1 MDNIALGTNTELTD
15 EQFYNREE
23 DISWM
28 KSFLESTSKGSPPTI
43 MVTGIRGV
51 GKTVLLKKIKK
62 ELEKDYLISYI
73 DLSIT
78 SGYQKGKLTEV
89 GIINEFYDC
98 WMNECEK
105 KGITTIFKKI
115 LKMSKKSLGLREIVE
130 VAGWPLPIPETED
143 DYKKLSKFVLDLPQS
158 IYEEDPERIKGSILI
173 IDEFQAIKDLGENL
187 EPFLWFFRG
196 VIQSQRNVAYIFS
209 ESVPSTDSVVKEM
222 ASNDGVFGGR
232 ILTFNIP
239 PFTKDTVREYLK
251 ERIPSLI
258 FEENGFERFYHC
270 TKGVPFYVNTFA
282 RILPKEVPLNDD
294 RVKVEFKNSLTFL
307 AVHFMNQ
314 WSRLTF
320 QEQCIITKVINKSM
334 KRIDIAKALGKKP
347 GALSVSLKKLQDRG
361 LLKSENGQYS
371 IIEPI
376 FKAWL
381 EKEYDEKG
389 VFPFRSI

>member
-28 KSFLESTSKGSPPTI
+28 KNFLESTSKGSPPTI

-62 ELEKDYLISYI
+62 ELENDYLISYI

-89 GIINEFYDC
+89 GIMNEFYDC
-98 WMNECEK
+98 WMNECKK

-158 IYEEDPERIKGSILI
+158 IYEEDPKRIKGSILI
-173 IDEFQAIKDLGENL
+173 IDEFQAIKDLGVNL
-187 EPFLWFFRG
+187 ESFLWFFRG

-209 ESVPSTDSVVKEM
+209 GSVPSTDSVVKEM

-232 ILTFNIP
+232 ILTFSIP

-282 RILPKEVPLNDD
+282 RILPKEVSLDDD
-294 RVKVEFKNSLTFL
+294 RVKIEFKNSLTFL

-320 QEQCIITKVINKSM
+320 QEQCIITKVIDKPM
-334 KRIDIAKALGKKP
+334 KRIDIATSLGKKP
-347 GALSVSLKKLQDRG
+347 GALSVSLRKLQDRG
-361 LLKSENGQYS
+361 LLKSENRQYS
-371 IIEPI
+371 ITEPI

>member
-15 EQFYNREE
+15 EQFYNRVD
-23 DISWM
+23 DISWI
-28 KSFLESTSKGSPPTI
+28 KNFLESTSKGSPPTI

-62 ELEKDYLISYI
+62 EMENDYLICYV

-89 GIINEFYDC
+89 GLMHEFYDS
-98 WMNECEK
+98 WMEECEK

-130 VAGWPLPIPETED
+130 VAGWPLPIPKTED
-143 DYKKLSKFVLDLPQS
+143 DYKKLSKFVFDLPQR

-173 IDEFQAIKDLGENL
+173 IDEFQAIKDLGKNL
-187 EPFLWFFRG
+187 EAFLWFFRG

-209 ESVPSTDSVVKEM
+209 GSVPSTDSIVKEM

-232 ILTFNIP
+232 ILTFDIP
-239 PFTKDTVREYLK
+239 PFTKEVVREYLEEK
-251 ERIPSLI
+251 VPSLI

-282 RILPKEVPLNDD
+282 RILPKEVPLDNDK
-294 RVKVEFKNSLTFL
+294 VKIEFKNSLTFL

-320 QEQCIITKVINKSM
+320 QEQCVITKVIDKPM
-334 KRIDIAKALGKKP
+334 KRLDIAKSMDKKP
-347 GALSVSLKKLQDRG
+347 GALSVSLRKLQDRG
-361 LLKSENGQYS
+361 LLKSENGEYK
-371 IIEPI
+371 ITEPI

-381 EKEYDEKG
+381 KKEYDEKG